1 MSFCSLQYTSVVN
14 NSNITAFKS
23 SVVQNC
29 SVFAF
34 NSCSTE
40 AVLIF
45 LIKEQLKYESEA
57 RTSKGAWEKKL
68 TNTQRRWAPREKQN
82 NTLLRRCLSS
92 SVLYF
97 SLLQRLDGK
106 SKDISKIAAD
116 VTQNVSLRQGMERKK
131 VMQHIRGL
139 YKTDLSASRHWQ
151 ELVQQLTHDRSASL
165 QLKHFTHVIIDSC
178 SSPCDVVFPC
188 GTGRCGTISHLT
200 PPPGSWIPPK
210 GHNRE
215 RRRLQRCYLTIP
227 NKYLLKDRHKLD
239 GERQALQTS
248 TQHFLFST
256 LSSMHFHAAVYLL
269 KAETNLSRT
278 CHFSSQEKYVNK

>member
-1 MSFCSLQYTSVVN
+1 M
-14 NSNITAFKS
+14 
-23 SVVQNC
+23 
-29 SVFAF
+29 FAF

-68 TNTQRRWAPREKQN
+68 ANTQRRWAPREKHN
-82 NTLLRRCLSS
+82 NTVLRRYLSS

-210 GHNRE
+210 GPTE
-215 RRRLQRCYLTIP
+215 SGDACSAATWPSLTNICW
-227 NKYLLKDRHKLD
+227 KT
-239 GERQALQTS
+239 G
-248 TQHFLFST
+248 
-256 LSSMHFHAAVYLL
+256 
-269 KAETNLSRT
+269 TN
-278 CHFSSQEKYVNK
+278 